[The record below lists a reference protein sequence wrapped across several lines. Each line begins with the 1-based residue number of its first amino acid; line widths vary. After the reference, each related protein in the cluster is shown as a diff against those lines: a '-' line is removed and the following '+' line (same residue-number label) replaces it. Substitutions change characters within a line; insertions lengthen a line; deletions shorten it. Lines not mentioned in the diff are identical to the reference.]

1 MKKVICWWSGGVTS
15 AVACK
20 IAIDLY
26 GKGNC
31 QVIFMDTKNEDDD
44 SYRFLRDCE
53 EWYGLP
59 IDVISFVPNKYL
71 SIQSVWRQ
79 YKALNNAQGA
89 ICSSSLKRDLRLAWE
104 KENEGQWSHQVFGF
118 DISESKRSR
127 SMKLNHPQAC
137 PIFPLML
144 HAMSKKECIEMI
156 EAAGISIPRAYYMGF
171 LNNNCL
177 KTGCVK
183 GGIGYWQKMRRD
195 MPEVFRA
202 MADMEHELSLAAGY
216 PVTCLKDQSNEA
228 KAKSDKK
235 ETLVFLVKNPL
246 FPENKE
252 LADMKECKVEPLVE
266 CNGFC
271 FTNDLNEK

>member
-26 GKGNC
+26 GRENC
-31 QVIFMDTKNEDDD
+31 RVIFMDTVNEDDD
-44 SYRFLRDCE
+44 TYRFMNDCSV
-53 EWYGLP
+53 WYKKP
-59 IDVISFVPNKYL
+59 IEVITYIGSKYD

-79 YKALNNAQGA
+79 YKALNSAKGA

-104 KENEGQWSHQVFGF
+104 KENEWLHQVFGF
-118 DISESKRSR
+118 DITESKRAR
-127 SMKLNHPQAC
+127 SMKLNHPQAN
-137 PIFPLML
+137 PIFPLMF
-144 HAMSKKECIEMI
+144 HALSKKDCIEILESACIM
-156 EAAGISIPRAYYMGF
+156 IPRAYYMGF

-195 MPEVFRA
+195 MPNVFQA

-228 KAKSDKK
+228 KEKADKK
-235 ETLVFLVKNPL
+235 ESLVFLIKNSI
-246 FPENKE
+246 FPNNKE
-252 LADMKECKVEPLVE
+252 LSDMRECKVEPLVE

-271 FTNDLNEK
+271 FLNDLQQ

>member
-1 MKKVICWWSGGVTS
+1 MKKIICWWSGGVTS

-20 IAIDLY
+20 LAIDLY
-26 GKGNC
+26 GRENC
-31 QVIFMDTKNEDDD
+31 RVIFMDTVNEDEDT
-44 SYRFLRDCE
+44 YRFINDCSV
-53 EWYGLP
+53 WYKKP
-59 IDVISFVPNKYL
+59 IEVITYIGSKYD

-79 YKALNNAQGA
+79 YKSLNSGQGA

-104 KENEGQWSHQVFGF
+104 KENIGQWLHQVFGF
-118 DISESKRSR
+118 DISESKRAR
-127 SMKLNHPQAC
+127 SMKLNHPQSN

-144 HAMSKKECIEMI
+144 HAMSKKECIEVI
-156 EAAGISIPRAYYMGF
+156 EAAGLSIPRAYYMGF
-171 LNNNCL
+171 LNNSCL

-195 MPEVFRA
+195 MPEVFQA

-228 KAKSDKK
+228 KEKTDKK
-235 ETLVFLVKNPL
+235 DALVFLVKNPM
-246 FPENKE
+246 FPNNKE
-252 LADMKECKVEPLVE
+252 LSDMRECKVEPLVE

-271 FTNDLNEK
+271 FLNDLQK

>member
-1 MKKVICWWSGGVTS
+1 MNKKVVCWWSGGVTS

-20 IAIDLY
+20 MAIELY
-26 GKGNC
+26 GKENC

-44 SYRFLRDCE
+44 SYRFMRDCE
-53 EWYGLP
+53 DWYGIP
-59 IDVISFVPNKYL
+59 IEVISSIPDKYTD
-71 SIQSVWRQ
+71 IQSVWRRF
-79 YKALNNAQGA
+79 KALNTAQGA

-104 KENEGQWSHQVFGF
+104 KENEWLHQVYGF
-118 DISESKRSR
+118 DISEPKRAK
-127 SMKLNHPQAC
+127 SMKLNHPQSN
-137 PIFPLML
+137 PIFPLMFHGL
-144 HAMSKKECIEMI
+144 SKKDCIEII
-156 EAAGISIPRAYYMGF
+156 ESAGISIPRAYYMGF

-195 MPEVFRA
+195 RPEVFQA

-216 PVTCLKDQSNEA
+216 PVTCLKDQSNDA
-228 KAKSDKK
+228 KNKSDKK
-235 ETLVFLVKNPL
+235 STLVFLIKNSM

-252 LADMKECKVEPLVE
+252 LSDMRECKVEPLVE

-271 FTNDLNEK
+271 FTNDLN

>member
-1 MKKVICWWSGGVTS
+1 MTS

-20 IAIDLY
+20 MAIDLY
-26 GKGNC
+26 GKENC
-31 QVIFMDTKNEDDD
+31 RVLFMDTKNEDAD
-44 SYRFLRDCE
+44 SYRFLGDCE

-59 IDVISFVPNKYL
+59 IEVISFVPRRYL

-79 YKALNNAQGA
+79 YNALNNAQGA

-104 KENEGQWSHQVFGF
+104 KENEGQWLHQVYGF
-118 DISESKRSR
+118 DITESKRAR
-127 SMKLNHPQAC
+127 SMKLNHPQAN

-156 EAAGISIPRAYYMGF
+156 ETAGLQIPRAYYMGF

-195 MPEVFRA
+195 MPEVFQA
-202 MADMEHELSLAAGY
+202 MSDMEHELSLAAGY

-228 KAKSDKK
+228 KEKVDKK
-235 ETLVFLVKNPL
+235 DALVFLVKNPM
-246 FPENKE
+246 FPDNKE
-252 LADMKECKVEPLVE
+252 LADMRECKVEPLVE

-271 FTNDLNEK
+271 FTNDLKEI